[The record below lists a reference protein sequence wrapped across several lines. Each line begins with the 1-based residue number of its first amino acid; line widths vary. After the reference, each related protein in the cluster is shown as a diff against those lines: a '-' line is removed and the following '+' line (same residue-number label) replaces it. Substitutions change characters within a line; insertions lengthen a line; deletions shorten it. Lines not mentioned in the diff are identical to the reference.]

1 MKPTVYIETTII
13 SYLTCWPSRD
23 IHRLSHEMLTHEWW
37 RNHREFY
44 QLVTSDFVIREAE
57 RGDPSAAAERMRA
70 LADVPVLAA
79 TSKVEELGSELATA
93 LQLPPRARLDALHLA
108 ISAVYA
114 TDFLLTW
121 NCTHLANGNLTRK
134 IEQACAKAGFR
145 APRILTPELLMESP

>member
-23 IHRLSHEMLTHEWW
+23 IHRLSHEMLTRDWW
-37 RNHREFY
+37 TKHRGLY
-44 QLVTSDFVIREAE
+44 QLVTSDFVIGEAQ
-57 RGDPSAAAERMRA
+57 RGDPSAAAERMSA
-70 LADVPVLAA
+70 LADIPVLAA
-79 TSKVEELGSELATA
+79 TPQVEELGSELARA

-108 ISAVYA
+108 ISAIYG

-121 NCTHLANGNLTRK
+121 NCTHLANGNLTYK
-134 IEQACAKAGFR
+134 IEEACLNAGFR

>member
-23 IHRLSHEMLTHEWW
+23 IHRLSHEMLTRDWW
-37 RNHREFY
+37 TKHRELY
-44 QLVTSDFVIREAE
+44 QLVTSDFVVREAE

-70 LADVPVLAA
+70 LADIPVLAA
-79 TSKVEELGSELATA
+79 TLQVEELGDEIATA

-108 ISAVYA
+108 ISAIYG

-121 NCTHLANGNLTRK
+121 NCRHLANGNLTSK
-134 IEQACAKAGFR
+134 IERACMKAGFR
-145 APRILTPELLMESP
+145 APRILTPEFLMESP